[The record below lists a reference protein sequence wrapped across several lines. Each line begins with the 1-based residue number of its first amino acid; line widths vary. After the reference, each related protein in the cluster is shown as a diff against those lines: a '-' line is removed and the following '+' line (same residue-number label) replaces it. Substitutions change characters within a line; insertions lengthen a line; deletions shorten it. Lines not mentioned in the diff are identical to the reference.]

1 MAVPRRDLAAVA
13 AGVAVAAAG
22 GLDGDDSGGLGG
34 GRTPGSR
41 WGKPPHGKINLTA
54 WKNRFTPKDIIT
66 MLRWMGYVE
75 NDKGYAEQESAHTLP
90 VPVYT
95 NKKIV
100 YTTKCQL
107 PRHNIDWGLD
117 RGQEGEPM
125 AIEMGLTLSKTRK
138 DDQTGE

>member
-34 GRTPGSR
+34 GR
-41 WGKPPHGKINLTA
+41 
-54 WKNRFTPKDIIT
+54 
-66 MLRWMGYVE
+66 
-75 NDKGYAEQESAHTLP
+75 
-90 VPVYT
+90 
-95 NKKIV
+95 
-100 YTTKCQL
+100 
-107 PRHNIDWGLD
+107 NIDWGLD